1 MTVFTSFVCISC
13 LQLHLYI
20 QMYLHRN
27 TVVPKAGFEPAI
39 TGSKPGV
46 LPLDD
51 LGMLRGCVLTAS
63 FRLSQLAEPLVCRN
77 FSVLPCYSAYLLPVH
92 VLRLVPILGGIS
104 VGRIFVIFSVSF
116 SRSCLRVKRVTP
128 TRNTNRNRRFSAPGL
143 WAEGGVIRFDRK

>member
-20 QMYLHRN
+20 QMYLHRI

-63 FRLSQLAEPLVCRN
+63 FRPSQLAEPLVGRN
-77 FSVLPCYSAYLLPVH
+77 FFVLSCYPAYLLLVH
-92 VLRLVPILGGIS
+92 VLRLVPILSGIF